1 MSSPYKRLKKDKM
14 KVGVLISGSGT
25 NLQALIDHCKKKK
38 SSAEIVVVISN
49 VENVYG
55 LQRATSAHIPV
66 KVRQDVTY
74 LRCTLKAFTKPFEAP
89 QRSVK
94 IKI

>member
-1 MSSPYKRLKKDKM
+1 MSSPYKKLKKDKM

-55 LQRATSAHIPV
+55 LQRAANAHILV

-74 LRCTLKAFTKPFEAP
+74 FT
-89 QRSVK
+89 VI
-94 IKI
+94 IKEMLN